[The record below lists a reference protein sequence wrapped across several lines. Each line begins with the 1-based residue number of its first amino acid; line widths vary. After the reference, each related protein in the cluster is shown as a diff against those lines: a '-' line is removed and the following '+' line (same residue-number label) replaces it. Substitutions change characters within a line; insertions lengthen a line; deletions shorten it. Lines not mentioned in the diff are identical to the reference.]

1 MHDNEKGADR
11 TGGTR
16 AAVAQ
21 ARGAVV
27 RHGMMVVLFLLAHSL
42 LLALAISLFAAD

>member
-16 AAVAQ
+16 AAIAQ

-27 RHGMMVVLFLLAHSL
+27 RHGGMVVLFLLAHSL
-42 LLALAISLFAAD
+42 FLALAISLFAAD